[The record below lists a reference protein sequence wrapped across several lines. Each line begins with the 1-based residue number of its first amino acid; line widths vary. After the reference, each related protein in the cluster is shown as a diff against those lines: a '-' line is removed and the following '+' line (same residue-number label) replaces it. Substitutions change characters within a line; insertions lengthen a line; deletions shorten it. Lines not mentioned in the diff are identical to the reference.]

1 MLTAVTASVTTAT
14 TGRSSVALWGKR
26 VSQVAL
32 SDGTAFALS
41 ELGEVFA
48 WGGRSHWWHNL
59 VPDSHWQQHWRGDTT
74 ERSKLLLQTVTK
86 PEPTDEDEQHPLQ
99 QQQLKDQQLQQQQL
113 QQQQQSD
120 QTPEQSEDALIDKYK
135 LITEYFGV
143 WKPPPTNEVHNFI
156 QSSTVRWLTVMK
168 VLLATDQYTVLE
180 CNVLMIYL

>member
-1 MLTAVTASVTTAT
+1 
-14 TGRSSVALWGKR
+14 

-74 ERSKLLLQTVTK
+74 ERSKLLLQTVSK
-86 PEPTDEDEQHPLQ
+86 PEPTDDDESLQ
-99 QQQLKDQQLQQQQL
+99 QQQQPLQEQPFQDQQLQQQQ
-113 QQQQQSD
+113 QQSEQ
-120 QTPEQSEDALIDKYK
+120 QTAEQSEDALINKYK

-143 WKPPPTNEVHNFI
+143 WKPPPTNEVH
-156 QSSTVRWLTVMK
+156 STM
-168 VLLATDQYTVLE
+168 
-180 CNVLMIYL
+180 